1 MPVYFFVKD
10 ISVLN
15 DIFQYQLSSVGRSLY
30 ITYNFNISDSESD
43 LLEIQRVCD
52 MLNTYDVTGVISQEY
67 DVSIDIDTRA
77 TLRDSYYGIYSGLF
91 FLGILMGGVFILSA
105 ALIMYYKQ
113 ISEGFED
120 AARFEILQKVGMSRS
135 EVKSA
140 INSQVLTVF
149 FLPLAAAGMH
159 MAFAFPILSRMLRL
173 FDMTDTGLFAIMTV
187 GSFVVFALMYVLFYK
202 ITSRSYLGIVSGNGK

>member
-1 MPVYFFVKD
+1 M
-10 ISVLN
+10 
-15 DIFQYQLSSVGRSLY
+15 
-30 ITYNFNISDSESD
+30 
-43 LLEIQRVCD
+43 
-52 MLNTYDVTGVISQEY
+52 ISQEY